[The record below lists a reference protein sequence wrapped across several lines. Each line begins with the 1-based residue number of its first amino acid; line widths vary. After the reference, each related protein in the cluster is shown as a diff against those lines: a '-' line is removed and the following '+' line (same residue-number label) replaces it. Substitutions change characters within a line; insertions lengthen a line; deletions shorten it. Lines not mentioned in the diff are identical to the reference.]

1 MTLTHATSQAV
12 DEAVC
17 TLTYRRV
24 LHACAGGA
32 ASYPDA
38 SRDED
43 LEFIGELKRQV
54 HTRIF
59 KSR

>member
-1 MTLTHATSQAV
+1 MTLTRVASQAV

-24 LHACAGGA
+24 LHECAGGA